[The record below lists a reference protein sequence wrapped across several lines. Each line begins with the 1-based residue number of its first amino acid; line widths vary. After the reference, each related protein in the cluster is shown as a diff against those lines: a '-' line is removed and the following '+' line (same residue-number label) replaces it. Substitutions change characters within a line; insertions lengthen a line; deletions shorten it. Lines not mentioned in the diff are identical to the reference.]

1 MYSTL
6 HKPLPSRRSIASLR
20 RLWRLDHIRAALIST
35 PSRRLATAAH
45 AYEDPPNDEEP
56 PFAYGDS
63 TVLPIISR
71 PESHI
76 GKNGVEDNPRARWA
90 RALEHGYVKPS
101 LHILGATDFKPSEE
115 QQAILNEVAHGT
127 SRILVVDAK
136 AGSGKTTTLL
146 QCLRHIPNA
155 KDVTVAL
162 MAYNRINAELI
173 AHRVRELQGEP
184 NMRHL
189 HTQAHTFHA
198 YGRATWVKHLK
209 LENNGSDIHIAPD
222 KTWHILQSMLTR
234 DELLLYGPQVVNL
247 VALAKLHC
255 IAPKHDSLIKAP
267 PVRPNTDQELIALA
281 DVHRI
286 KPKKGGDMRMLVQTA
301 RACMMRS
308 LIWAG
313 ALQPATSRT
322 RDRLRYVSRALQD
335 DSRRIENMQARS
347 ATAAAQAAEAEDG
360 EMVPLDEISIR
371 QLRMAQ
377 AVVEQNKFILDFDDL
392 LYLPIIHGAEF
403 PKFDYVF
410 VDEAQDMSAARA
422 TIVEKVLKPSGRL
435 FLFGDERQQIYQ
447 FAGATEDLFADL
459 AHRGVAR
466 EGIMAAKAQKPE
478 PADSPAPLL
487 QAKKEIVTS
496 LAQIEQVRSLPMSLC
511 RRCPTSVIQLAQRL
525 VPEITAAP
533 NAPRGEICTVK
544 GELDINQ
551 FRAVPTM
558 VVARKVLPLLNF
570 AYYLMAHNVR
580 VHVPGRAIGCDM
592 AELVE
597 FAVRGLDLRNADDTR
612 RLSAKLLAFRKDL
625 TEERLLEK
633 APPRLAAGGLPFFD
647 DRLDSLLTILK
658 HSNTHPPGSPGSEG
672 AYAGRSVQDFKQH
685 LLDFEW
691 VGGGHGVG
699 GSGTKTI
706 KRAPPVVLATF
717 HRSRGLETENVV
729 ILNEM
734 DHLKKFAG
742 SSDPAK
748 NDPYRVTE
756 ANLMYIAYTRAKA
769 RLSFAKWQPEPMYEY
784 VLSRETCPVTGF
796 VTESRARPYRSSTG
810 EPAESD
816 AYVWDSTYEHK
827 LSLRQEEV
835 ATSADIASFVK
846 LWKEQLGCSPQLS
859 Y

>member
-1 MYSTL
+1 M
-6 HKPLPSRRSIASLR
+6 PLPRRSVSNLR
-20 RLWRLDHIRAALIST
+20 QLCRLSHLHATSMRT
-35 PSRRLATAAH
+35 PSRRLSTAAH
-45 AYEDPPNDEEP
+45 AYADPPNDE
-56 PFAYGDS
+56 DS
-63 TVLPIISR
+63 IVANADDSVLPIISR

-76 GKNGVEDNPRARWA
+76 GKDGVEDNPRARWA
-90 RALEHGYVKPS
+90 KAVEHGHVKPS
-101 LHILGATDFKPSEE
+101 LHILGGTDFKPSEE

-146 QCLRHIPNA
+146 QCLRHIPNT

-162 MAYNRINAELI
+162 MAYNRINADLI
-173 AHRVRELQGEP
+173 AHRARKLEGEP

-198 YGRATWVKHLK
+198 YGRATWVKYLN
-209 LENNGSDIHIAPD
+209 LENNGSELHIAPD
-222 KTWHILQSMLTR
+222 KTWHILQTMLTR
-234 DELLLYGPQVVNL
+234 DQLLLYGPQVVNL

-255 IAPKHDSLIKAP
+255 IAPEHDSLIKGP
-267 PVRPNTDQELIALA
+267 PVRPNTHQELTALA
-281 DVHRI
+281 DLHKI
-286 KPKKGGDMRMLVQTA
+286 KPKKGGDMRVLVQTA

-313 ALQPATSRT
+313 ALQPTTIRI
-322 RDRLRYVSRALQD
+322 RDRLRYVSRALQE
-335 DSRRIENMQARS
+335 DSKRIEDMQARS
-347 ATAAAQAAEAEDG
+347 AAAAAEAAEADDG
-360 EMVPLDEISIR
+360 EMIPLDEISIR
-371 QLRMAQ
+371 QLNMAE

-392 LYLPIIHGAEF
+392 LYLPIIHGAAF
-403 PKFDYVF
+403 PRFDYVF

-459 AHRGVAR
+459 AHRGLAR
-466 EGIMAAKAQKPE
+466 EGIMAASTAKLE
-478 PADSPAPLL
+478 PADSAAPSSE
-487 QAKKEIVTS
+487 AKTDIVTS
-496 LAQIEQVRSLPMSLC
+496 LAEIEQVRSLPMSLC
-511 RRCPTSVIQLAQRL
+511 RRCPTSVIKLAQRL

-533 NAPRGEICTVK
+533 NAPRGEIHTIK
-544 GELDINQ
+544 GALDINQ
-551 FRAVPTM
+551 FRTVPTM

-597 FAVRGLDLRNADDTR
+597 FAVRNLGLRNADDTR

-633 APPRLAAGGLPFFD
+633 ASPRLAAGGLPFFD

-658 HSNTHPPGSPGSEG
+658 HSNTHPPGSPTSEG

-691 VGGGHGVG
+691 VGGGGVVDG
-699 GSGTKTI
+699 AGAENTK
-706 KRAPPVVLATF
+706 RVPPVVLATF
-717 HRSRGLETENVV
+717 HRARGLETENVV

-748 NDPYRVTE
+748 DDPYRITE
-756 ANLMYIAYTRAKA
+756 ANLMYIAYTRAKT

-816 AYVWDSTYEHK
+816 AYVWDDTYQHK
-827 LSLRQEEV
+827 ISPRQEEV
-835 ATSADIASFVK
+835 ATTADIAAYVK
-846 LWKEQLGCSPQLS
+846 LWKERTGYNPVLS